1 MFSRLSSSASIRQA
15 EEGGRKDLDTKQIIG
30 ARISRLR
37 ASKGL
42 TQEELAERMGI
53 NPKYLSSIE
62 RGKEN
67 PTLQT
72 LIKASESLEIDFSE
86 MLSILEAED
95 PVKSRELLH
104 FMIDQADEEQLRI
117 IYSVIRGVVG

>member
-1 MFSRLSSSASIRQA
+1 M
-15 EEGGRKDLDTKQIIG
+15 DTKQIIG

-37 ASKGL
+37 AKKGL

-117 IYSVIRGVVG
+117 IYSVVRGVLG

>member
-1 MFSRLSSSASIRQA
+1 
-15 EEGGRKDLDTKQIIG
+15 
-30 ARISRLR
+30 
-37 ASKGL
+37 
-42 TQEELAERMGI
+42 MGI

-86 MLSILEAED
+86 MLSTLEAED
-95 PVKSRELLH
+95 PVKSREILH
-104 FMIDQADEEQLRI
+104 SLIEKADEEQLRI
-117 IYSVIRGVVG
+117 IYSVIRGVLG